1 MFRLIRFLFMTVL
14 ILASSLYVFL
24 LFVDLNHFRTPIENE
39 LGLLLN
45 RRVKVESINLKMSLT
60 PSLAVKGVHIYN
72 TEEFN
77 EKATFARIGEMGLSF
92 AIVPLF
98 KGKIQLDDISIK
110 NGSVFLIERENK
122 NNWTLSSPT
131 ETRDSIQSIARE
143 KVKSSR
149 DFSKYHLNYIALKDI
164 SITYVNENKEENL
177 VIKNATFTQ
186 MKSFYS
192 YITYNNM
199 PVQITLAS
207 DTLVPSLL
215 TDRLNDFAFNLNL
228 RGGDIKVAGSIG
240 SLSSLSDIDLRVEGA
255 VENFDEFLR
264 SISFG
269 RKLPEI
275 SRKDGKFSFSV
286 LGGFSDLN
294 IKEFKANFTDLGYL
308 DFAISAQNIS
318 TKPKVSLVGEMELK
332 SADLYKRYGLQ
343 PISVNF
349 NSVYDNGL
357 ISLNKISTFINK
369 TDIQLNGTI
378 DLRSNVPF
386 VKGNIYSEYF
396 NFEDVV
402 VQDELV
408 IAPVKNNQPPV
419 DKKSKSLNFSVLKM
433 INADVK
439 AKFEN
444 LKLFDNAY
452 HKADVH
458 IDLKD
463 GNLTASPFSLDLL
476 SGDIIGKMKIQAVN
490 SLPEVDLYLKG
501 VGLMISD
508 LSFVKPYLKD
518 SPANAVVELKTKGNT
533 TDEMID
539 NLNGVVQ
546 LQIPS
551 GVIVNKWF
559 NSLPSVIGAVSKNS
573 AFSYSGD
580 EYYSKLSCAALKLNI
595 KNGVIN
601 SDKNIALETSL
612 INLAVSGD
620 IDLKKKYLSL
630 SLIPSINQANNK
642 LNKKL
647 SFAQYVKLQ
656 GPFSKIEMKEDVKGV
671 LKDVANDKLTD
682 LAQKALGV
690 ESKNEQVIP
699 VGGLC
704 QQALG
709 LEVEQPVEVK
719 KEETLNN
726 QMSASK
732 NNSLKDVKNSLKD
745 QVKTQLEKS
754 LTNILKK
761 K

>member
-14 ILASSLYVFL
+14 ILASSLYLFL
-24 LFVDLNHFRTPIENE
+24 LFVDLNHFKTPIENE
-39 LGLLLN
+39 LALLLN

-60 PSLAVKGVHIYN
+60 PTLAVKGVQIYN
-72 TEEFN
+72 SEEFN
-77 EKATFARIGEMGLSF
+77 DKATFAKFGEMGLSF

-110 NGSVFLIERENK
+110 NGSVFLIERGGK
-122 NNWTLSSPT
+122 NNWTFSSPDEKAVSSQT
-131 ETRDSIQSIARE
+131 VAAE
-143 KVKSSR
+143 KVKSPR
-149 DFSKYHLNYIALKDI
+149 NLSKYHLNYIALKNI
-164 SITYVNENKEENL
+164 SILYVNEKKEENL

-186 MKSFYS
+186 MNSFYS
-192 YITYNNM
+192 YIIYNDI

-215 TDRLNDFAFNLNL
+215 LDRLNDFAFNINL
-228 RGGDIKVAGSIG
+228 RGGDIKVAGSVG
-240 SLSSLSDIDLRVEGA
+240 SLSSLSDIDLRVEGS
-255 VENFDEFLR
+255 VVNFDEFLR
-264 SISFG
+264 SITLG
-269 RKLPEI
+269 QKLPEI
-275 SRKDGKFSFSV
+275 SQKNGMFSFRV
-286 LGGFSDLN
+286 LGGFADL
-294 IKEFKANFTDLGYL
+294 KVEEFKANFTDLGHL
-308 DFAISAQNIS
+308 DLTVAAQNVS
-318 TKPKVSLVGEMELK
+318 TEPKVSLLGEIELK
-332 SADLYKRYGLQ
+332 SSDLYRRYGLQ

-349 NSVYDNGL
+349 NSLYDNGL
-357 ISLNKISTFINK
+357 ISLNNISTFINK

-378 DLRSNVPF
+378 DLRSEVPF

-396 NFEDVV
+396 NFEDIV

-408 IAPVKNNQPPV
+408 ISPVKNNQITAE
-419 DKKSKSLNFSVLKM
+419 KKAEPLDFSVLKK

-452 HKADVH
+452 HKADIRV
-458 IDLKD
+458 ILKD
-463 GNLTASPFSLDLL
+463 GNLIANPFSLDLL
-476 SGDIIGKMKIQAVN
+476 SGDITGNLKVQVDN
-490 SLPEVDLYLKG
+490 PLPEVSLYLKG

-518 SPANAVVELKTKGNT
+518 SPANAVFELKSKGNT
-533 TDEMID
+533 TDEMIA
-539 NLNGVVQ
+539 NLNGVAQ
-546 LQIPS
+546 IQIPS

-595 KNGVIN
+595 KDGVIN
-601 SDKNIALETSL
+601 SDRNIALETSL
-612 INLAVSGD
+612 INLTVSGD

-630 SLIPSINQANNK
+630 SLIPSVNQANNK

-656 GPFSKIEMKEDVKGV
+656 GPFSKIEMKEDVKGAI
-671 LKDVANDKLTD
+671 KEVANDKLTD
-682 LAQKALGV
+682 LAQKVAGL
-690 ESKNEQVIP
+690 ETKTEEVIP

-704 QQALG
+704 QKALG
-709 LEVEQPVEVK
+709 LEIEQPVVQK

-726 QMSASK
+726 TVSATK
-732 NNSLKDVKNSLKD
+732 NSSLKDVKNSLKE

-754 LTNILKK
+754 LTDILKK

>member
-1 MFRLIRFLFMTVL
+1 M
-14 ILASSLYVFL
+14 
-24 LFVDLNHFRTPIENE
+24 
-39 LGLLLN
+39 
-45 RRVKVESINLKMSLT
+45 
-60 PSLAVKGVHIYN
+60 
-72 TEEFN
+72 
-77 EKATFARIGEMGLSF
+77 
-92 AIVPLF
+92 
-98 KGKIQLDDISIK
+98 
-110 NGSVFLIERENK
+110 
-122 NNWTLSSPT
+122 
-131 ETRDSIQSIARE
+131 
-143 KVKSSR
+143 
-149 DFSKYHLNYIALKDI
+149 
-164 SITYVNENKEENL
+164 
-177 VIKNATFTQ
+177 
-186 MKSFYS
+186 
-192 YITYNNM
+192 
-199 PVQITLAS
+199 
-207 DTLVPSLL
+207 
-215 TDRLNDFAFNLNL
+215 
-228 RGGDIKVAGSIG
+228 
-240 SLSSLSDIDLRVEGA
+240 
-255 VENFDEFLR
+255 
-264 SISFG
+264 
-269 RKLPEI
+269 
-275 SRKDGKFSFSV
+275 
-286 LGGFSDLN
+286 
-294 IKEFKANFTDLGYL
+294 
-308 DFAISAQNIS
+308 
-318 TKPKVSLVGEMELK
+318 
-332 SADLYKRYGLQ
+332 
-343 PISVNF
+343 
-349 NSVYDNGL
+349 
-357 ISLNKISTFINK
+357 
-369 TDIQLNGTI
+369 
-378 DLRSNVPF
+378 
-386 VKGNIYSEYF
+386 
-396 NFEDVV
+396 
-402 VQDELV
+402 
-408 IAPVKNNQPPV
+408 
-419 DKKSKSLNFSVLKM
+419 
-433 INADVK
+433 
-439 AKFEN
+439 
-444 LKLFDNAY
+444 
-452 HKADVH
+452 
-458 IDLKD
+458 
-463 GNLTASPFSLDLL
+463 
-476 SGDIIGKMKIQAVN
+476 
-490 SLPEVDLYLKG
+490 
-501 VGLMISD
+501 
-508 LSFVKPYLKD
+508 
-518 SPANAVVELKTKGNT
+518 VELKTKGNT

>member
-14 ILASSLYVFL
+14 ILASSLYLFL
-24 LFVDLNHFRTPIENE
+24 LFVDLNHFKTPIENE
-39 LGLLLN
+39 LALLLN

-60 PSLAVKGVHIYN
+60 PTLAVKGVHIYN
-72 TEEFN
+72 SEEFN
-77 EKATFARIGEMGLSF
+77 DKATFAKFGEMGLSF

-110 NGSVFLIERENK
+110 NGSVFLIERGGK
-122 NNWTLSSPT
+122 NNWTFSSPDEKAVSSQT
-131 ETRDSIQSIARE
+131 VAAE
-143 KVKSSR
+143 KVKSPR
-149 DFSKYHLNYIALKDI
+149 NLSKYHLNYIALKNI
-164 SITYVNENKEENL
+164 SILYVNEKKEENL

-192 YITYNNM
+192 YITYNDI

-207 DTLVPSLL
+207 DTLGPSLL
-215 TDRLNDFAFNLNL
+215 LDRLNDFAFNINL
-228 RGGDIKVAGSIG
+228 RGGDIKVAGSVG
-240 SLSSLSDIDLRVEGA
+240 SLSSLSDIDLRVEGS
-255 VENFDEFLR
+255 VVNFDEFLR
-264 SISFG
+264 SITLG
-269 RKLPEI
+269 QKLPEI
-275 SRKDGKFSFSV
+275 SQKNGMFSFRV
-286 LGGFSDLN
+286 LGGFADL
-294 IKEFKANFTDLGYL
+294 KVEEFKANFTDLGHL
-308 DFAISAQNIS
+308 DLTVGAQNIS
-318 TKPKVSLVGEMELK
+318 TEPKVFLLGEIELK
-332 SADLYKRYGLQ
+332 SSDLYRRYGLQ

-349 NSVYDNGL
+349 NSLYDNGL
-357 ISLNKISTFINK
+357 ISLNNISTFINK

-378 DLRSNVPF
+378 DLRSEVPF

-396 NFEDVV
+396 NFEDIV

-408 IAPVKNNQPPV
+408 ISPVKNNQITAE
-419 DKKSKSLNFSVLKM
+419 KKAEPLDFSVLKK

-452 HKADVH
+452 HKADIRV
-458 IDLKD
+458 ILKD
-463 GNLTASPFSLDLL
+463 GNLIANPFSLDLL
-476 SGDIIGKMKIQAVN
+476 SGDITGNLKVQVDDP
-490 SLPEVDLYLKG
+490 LPEVSLYLKG

-518 SPANAVVELKTKGNT
+518 SPANAVFELKSKGNT

-539 NLNGVVQ
+539 NLNGVAQ
-546 LQIPS
+546 IQIPS

-595 KNGVIN
+595 KDGVIN
-601 SDKNIALETSL
+601 SDRNIALETSL
-612 INLAVSGD
+612 INLTVSGD

-630 SLIPSINQANNK
+630 SLIPSVNQANNK

-656 GPFSKIEMKEDVKGV
+656 GPFSKIEMKEDVKGAI
-671 LKDVANDKLTD
+671 KEVANDKLTD
-682 LAQKALGV
+682 LAQKVAGL
-690 ESKNEQVIP
+690 ETKAEEVIP

-704 QQALG
+704 QKALG
-709 LEVEQPVEVK
+709 LEIEQPVVQK

-726 QMSASK
+726 TVSATK
-732 NNSLKDVKNSLKD
+732 NSSLKDVKNSLKE

-754 LTNILKK
+754 LTDILKK